1 MRPPD
6 PFRVF
11 NYLVEM
17 NGVEIGGFASV
28 AGVELKVET
37 DDVREGG
44 VNDFVHKIAKQST
57 YSNLTLKRGIT
68 DLTTLWDWC
77 ATVVGGVVDRR
88 PLTVVLLDHQGNDTQ
103 WRWNFRDAFPVKWS
117 LSELNATSGTVAIE
131 SVEFA
136 HHGMI
141 KV

>member
-6 PFRVF
+6 PYRVF

-17 NGVEIGGFASV
+17 NGVEIGGFSDV

-68 DLTTLWDWC
+68 DSTTLWDWC
-77 ATVVGGVVDRR
+77 TRVVGGVVDRR
-88 PLTVVLLDHQGNDTQ
+88 SLTVVLLDQQGNDK

-117 LSELNATSGTVAIE
+117 VSELNGSSGTVAIE

-136 HHGMI
+136 HHGMTKI
-141 KV
+141 